1 MKYAEETKKIA
12 TFALK
17 IKKRSLYFMINR
29 VLLRIKIVQILY
41 SYYKSDSKSLPVA
54 EKELFHSIEKTY
66 DLYYHLLQLSIEIT
80 RFAADRIETKRNK
93 LRPTE
98 EDLHPNTRFIDNSF
112 VDQLSKNIQF
122 NEYLQANKLSW
133 VNDSEIIKLLFDQ
146 IVASDF
152 YAEYMNA
159 PSADYAA
166 DKDIWRK
173 IFKKIILQSEDLDD
187 SIQDQNI
194 YWTDDIEMVVSFII
208 KTIKRFDI
216 ANGDEQPLLPMFKDE
231 EDAEFARILLRSVLT
246 KGETYR
252 TMIDANTQNWE
263 LDRIAFMDIVIME
276 VALAELMGFPSIP
289 VNVTLNE
296 YIEIAK
302 TYSTEKSGTFIN
314 GVLDN
319 IVGQLKKE
327 NKLIKIVMFSD
338 NKK

>member
-1 MKYAEETKKIA
+1 
-12 TFALK
+12 
-17 IKKRSLYFMINR
+17 MINR

-80 RFAADRIETKRNK
+80 RYASDRIETKRNR

-98 EDLHPNTRFIDNSF
+98 EDLNPNTRFIDNTFIS
-112 VDQLSKNIQF
+112 QLSGNIQF
-122 NEYLQANKLSW
+122 NEYLTAHKLSW
-133 VNDSEIIKLLFDQ
+133 VNYPEIIKELFEEV
-146 IVASDF
+146 ISTEFYSD
-152 YAEYMNA
+152 YMNA
-159 PSADYAA
+159 ETVDYAS

-173 IFKKIILQSEDLDD
+173 IFKKVILQNENLDD
-187 SIQDQNI
+187 SIQDQSI
-194 YWTDDIEMVVSFII
+194 YWTDDIEMVVSFVI
-208 KTIKRFDI
+208 KTIKRFDL
-216 ANGDEQPLLPMFKDE
+216 AKGEEQELLPMFKDQ
-231 EDAEFARILLRSVLT
+231 EDIDFASKLIRSVLT
-246 KGETYR
+246 KGPALRE
-252 TMIDANTQNWE
+252 MIDVNTKNWE
-263 LDRIAFMDIVIME
+263 IDRIAFMDIVIME
-276 VALAELMGFPSIP
+276 VALAELLDFPTIP

-319 IVGQLKKE
+319 IVGQLKNE
-327 NKLIKIVMFSD
+327 NKLIKVVMFSD

>member
-1 MKYAEETKKIA
+1 
-12 TFALK
+12 
-17 IKKRSLYFMINR
+17 MINR
-29 VLLRIKIVQILY
+29 VLLRIKIIQILY
-41 SYYKSDSKSLPVA
+41 SYYKSDSKSLPLA
-54 EKELFHSIEKTY
+54 EKELFHSIRKTY
-66 DLYYHLLQLSIEIT
+66 DLYFHLLQLSVEIT
-80 RFAADRIETKRNK
+80 RFAAEKIETKRNR

-98 EDLHPNTRFIDNSF
+98 EDLHPNTRFIDNTF
-112 VDQLSKNIQF
+112 IAQLSENLQF
-122 NEYLQANKLSW
+122 NEYLTANKLSW
-133 VNDSEIIKLLFDQ
+133 VNDSEIIKVLFEEI
-146 IVASDF
+146 IVSDF

-159 PSADYAA
+159 PEAGYAA

-208 KTIKRFDI
+208 KTIKRFDA
-216 ANGDEQPLLPMFKDE
+216 ANGLDQPLLPMFKDQ
-231 EDAEFARILLRSVLT
+231 EDAEFATKLLRSVLS
-246 KGETYR
+246 KANDLR
-252 TMIDANTQNWE
+252 NMIDANTKNWE
-263 LDRIAFMDIVIME
+263 IDRIAFMDIVIME
-276 VALAELMGFPSIP
+276 VALAELLDFPTIP

-302 TYSTEKSGTFIN
+302 NYSTEKSGTFIN

-327 NKLIKIVMFSD
+327 NKLIKVVMFSD

>member
-1 MKYAEETKKIA
+1 
-12 TFALK
+12 
-17 IKKRSLYFMINR
+17 MINR

-80 RFAADRIETKRNK
+80 RFSANRIETKRNR

-98 EDLHPNTRFIDNSF
+98 EDLHPNTRFIDNEF
-112 VDQLSKNIQF
+112 ILQLSKNVQF
-122 NEYLQANKLSW
+122 NEYLTAHKLSW
-133 VNDSEIIKLLFDQ
+133 VNYPEIIKELFEEL
-146 IVASDF
+146 ICTDF

-159 PSADYAA
+159 STVDYAA
-166 DKDIWRK
+166 DKDVWRK
-173 IFKKIILQSEDLDD
+173 IFKKVILQNEELDD
-187 SIQDQNI
+187 SIQDQSI
-194 YWTDDIEMVVSFII
+194 YWTDDIEMVVSFVI
-208 KTIKRFDI
+208 KTIKRFD
-216 ANGDEQPLLPMFKDE
+216 ASKGDEQELLPMFKDQ
-231 EDAEFARILLRSVLT
+231 EDIDFASKLIRSVLT
-246 KGETYR
+246 KGPVLRE
-252 TMIDANTQNWE
+252 MIDVNTKNWE
-263 LDRIAFMDIVIME
+263 IDRIAFMDIVIME
-276 VALAELMGFPSIP
+276 VALAELMDFPTIP

-319 IVGQLKKE
+319 IVGQLKAE
-327 NKLIKIVMFSD
+327 NKLIKVVMFSD

>member
-1 MKYAEETKKIA
+1 
-12 TFALK
+12 
-17 IKKRSLYFMINR
+17 MINR
-29 VLLRIKIVQILY
+29 ALLRTKIVQILY
-41 SYYKSDSKSLPVA
+41 SYYKSDSKSLPVV

-80 RFAADRIETKRNK
+80 HFAANRIETKRNK
-93 LRPTE
+93 LRPTP
-98 EDLHPNTRFIDNSF
+98 EDLNPNTRFIDNSF
-112 VDQLSKNIQF
+112 VKQLSTNTVF
-122 NEYLQANKLSW
+122 NEYLKANKLSW
-133 VNDSEIIKLLFDQ
+133 VNDSEIIKVLFDE
-146 IVASDF
+146 IVTTDF

-159 PSADYAA
+159 PTVDYVS

-194 YWTDDIEMVVSFII
+194 YWTDDIEMVVSFIL

-216 ANGDEQPLLPMFKDE
+216 AKGDEQELLPMFKDA
-231 EDAEFARILLRSVLT
+231 EDAEFATQLLRSVLT
-246 KGETYR
+246 KGPELR
-252 TMIDANTQNWE
+252 QMIDVNTKNWE

-276 VALAELMGFPSIP
+276 VALAELLGFPTIP

-327 NKLIKIVMFSD
+327 NKLIKVVMFNE

>member
-1 MKYAEETKKIA
+1 
-12 TFALK
+12 
-17 IKKRSLYFMINR
+17 MINR
-29 VLLRIKIVQILY
+29 VLLRIKIIQILY

-98 EDLHPNTRFIDNSF
+98 EDVNPNTRFIDNKF
-112 VDQLSKNIQF
+112 VAQLSTNIQF
-122 NEYLQANKLSW
+122 NEYLKAHKLSW
-133 VNDSEIIKLLFDQ
+133 VNDAEIVKVIFDEII
-146 IVASDF
+146 AADF
-152 YAEYMNA
+152 YADYMNV
-159 PSADYAA
+159 PTADYAS

-173 IFKKIILQSEDLDD
+173 IFKKIILQSEQVDD

-208 KTIKRFDI
+208 KTIKRFDA

-231 EDAEFARILLRSVLT
+231 EDSEFATKLLRSVMS
-246 KGETYR
+246 KGPAFRE
-252 TMIDANTQNWE
+252 MIDVNTKNWE

-276 VALAELMGFPSIP
+276 VALAELHDFPTIP

-302 TYSTEKSGTFIN
+302 NYSTEKSGTFIN

-319 IVGQLKKE
+319 IVGQLKKD
-327 NKLIKIVMFSD
+327 NKLIKVVMFSD

>member
-1 MKYAEETKKIA
+1 
-12 TFALK
+12 
-17 IKKRSLYFMINR
+17 MINR

-80 RFAADRIETKRNK
+80 RYASDRIETKRNR

-98 EDLHPNTRFIDNSF
+98 EDLNPNTRFIDNTFIS
-112 VDQLSKNIQF
+112 QLSGNIQF
-122 NEYLQANKLSW
+122 NEYLIAHKLSW
-133 VNDSEIIKLLFDQ
+133 VNYPEIIKELFEEV
-146 IVASDF
+146 ISTEFYSD
-152 YAEYMNA
+152 YMNA
-159 PSADYAA
+159 ETVDYAS

-173 IFKKIILQSEDLDD
+173 IFKKVILQNENLDD
-187 SIQDQNI
+187 SIQDQSI
-194 YWTDDIEMVVSFII
+194 YWTDDIEMVVSFVI
-208 KTIKRFDI
+208 KTIKRFDL
-216 ANGDEQPLLPMFKDE
+216 AKGEEQELLPMFKDQ
-231 EDAEFARILLRSVLT
+231 EDIDFASKLIRSVLT
-246 KGETYR
+246 KGPALR
-252 TMIDANTQNWE
+252 DMIDVNTKNWE
-263 LDRIAFMDIVIME
+263 IDRIAFMDIVIME
-276 VALAELMGFPSIP
+276 VALAELMDFPTIP

-319 IVGQLKKE
+319 IVGQLKNE
-327 NKLIKIVMFSD
+327 NKLIKVVMFSD

>member
-1 MKYAEETKKIA
+1 
-12 TFALK
+12 
-17 IKKRSLYFMINR
+17 MINR
-29 VLLRIKIVQILY
+29 VLLRIKIIQILY
-41 SYYKSDSKSLPVA
+41 SFYKSDGKSMPVA

-66 DLYYHLLQLSIEIT
+66 DLYFHLLQLSVEIT
-80 RFAADRIETKRNK
+80 RFAADKIETKRNR

-98 EDLHPNTRFIDNSF
+98 EDLNPNTRFIDNLF
-112 VDQLSKNIQF
+112 IAQLSKNVQF
-122 NEYLQANKLSW
+122 NEYISSHKLSW
-133 VNDSEIIKLLFDQ
+133 VNDSEIIKVLYEEV
-146 IVASDF
+146 ISSDF
-152 YAEYMNA
+152 YAEYMNV
-159 PSADYAA
+159 PETGYAA

-173 IFKKIILQSEDLDD
+173 IFKKIILQSEVLDD

-208 KTIKRFDI
+208 KTIKRFDP
-216 ANGDEQPLLPMFKDE
+216 ANGEDQPLLPMFKDQ
-231 EDAEFARILLRSVLT
+231 EDAEFASKLMRSVLT
-246 KGETYR
+246 KANTLRE
-252 TMIDANTQNWE
+252 MIDKNTKNWE

-276 VALAELMGFPSIP
+276 VALAELLDFPTIP

-319 IVGQLKKE
+319 IVGQLRKE
-327 NKLIKIVMFSD
+327 NKLIKVVMFSD

>member
-1 MKYAEETKKIA
+1 
-12 TFALK
+12 
-17 IKKRSLYFMINR
+17 MINR

-80 RFAADRIETKRNK
+80 RFASDRIETKRNR
-93 LRPTE
+93 LRPTD
-98 EDLHPNTRFIDNSF
+98 EDLNPNTRFIDNSF
-112 VDQLSKNIQF
+112 IAQLSKNVQF
-122 NEYLQANKLSW
+122 NEYLTAHKLSW
-133 VNDSEIIKLLFDQ
+133 VNYPEIIKELFEE
-146 IVASDF
+146 IICSEFYSD
-152 YAEYMNA
+152 YMNA
-159 PSADYAA
+159 EIIDYSA

-173 IFKKIILQSEDLDD
+173 IFKKVILQNEELDD
-187 SIQDQNI
+187 SIQDQSI
-194 YWTDDIEMVVSFII
+194 YWTDDIEMVVSFVI
-208 KTIKRFDI
+208 KTIKRFDYGKGE
-216 ANGDEQPLLPMFKDE
+216 NQELLPMFKDQ
-231 EDAEFARILLRSVLT
+231 EDIDFASKLIRSVLT
-246 KGETYR
+246 KGPVLRE
-252 TMIDANTQNWE
+252 MIDLNTKNWE
-263 LDRIAFMDIVIME
+263 IDRIAFMDIVIME
-276 VALAELMGFPSIP
+276 VALAELLDFPTIP

-327 NKLIKIVMFSD
+327 NKLIKVVMFSD